1 MHFLTTNWLL
11 ILGIVAL
18 AWVGVRSL
26 SQHRGHDDN
35 EDSSR
40 AGVNPGGQHGV
51 ASGEGYPAQG
61 KSAHKH
67 HGGCC

>member
-18 AWVGVRSL
+18 AWVGVRFLGRS
-26 SQHRGHDDN
+26 RGHGDHEGYAKSDVN
-35 EDSSR
+35 
-40 AGVNPGGQHGV
+40 AGGHQAS
-51 ASGEGYPAQG
+51 ASGEGHAAQE
-61 KSAHKH
+61 KSGHK